1 MGFAEL
7 FVIAIVGMIVIGPDK
22 LPDAIKTGM
31 RWFGRVKRLIN
42 QTRSE
47 FEEQLG
53 VDEIRRELHNEQVLE
68 SLEALKKIKEETE
81 AQAREA
87 GIELNKIAKE
97 PLPDPEPEDEG
108 LYGEQHANHP
118 PEPSEDASTS
128 PTNDAQDT
136 NTASNTA
143 DESASINSV
152 DSENATKNSHS
163 S

>member
-7 FVIAIVGMIVIGPDK
+7 FVIAVVGMIVVGPDK

-53 VDEIRRELHNEQVLE
+53 VDEIRRELHNEQILE
-68 SLEALKKIKEETE
+68 SLKALKIAKEEAE

-87 GIELNKIAKE
+87 GEEVNKIAKT
-97 PLPDPEPEDEG
+97 PTPDPEPEDEG

-118 PEPSEDASTS
+118 PAPEETDPNSETPAEPSAAADTTSSTEPED
-128 PTNDAQDT
+128 D
-136 NTASNTA
+136 NTH
-143 DESASINSV
+143 
-152 DSENATKNSHS
+152 KNSPS

>member
-7 FVIAIVGMIVIGPDK
+7 FVIAVVGMIVIGPDK
-22 LPDAIKTGM
+22 LPEAIKTGM

-47 FEEQLG
+47 FEDQLG

-68 SLEALKKIKEETE
+68 SLKALKIAKEEAE
-81 AQAREA
+81 AKAREA
-87 GIELNKIAKE
+87 GEEINKIARA

-108 LYGEQHANHP
+108 LYGEQRANHP
-118 PEPSEDASTS
+118 PETTESTHEAPAAPATQTDEESSAATAEDTS
-128 PTNDAQDT
+128 
-136 NTASNTA
+136 
-143 DESASINSV
+143 
-152 DSENATKNSHS
+152 TKNSHS